1 MVGDV
6 SDKGVPA
13 ALFMAMTLQLIR
25 YALPEEQDP
34 GTIMTKVNNC
44 LSANNHSC
52 MFVTLFIGIFD
63 PESGMLEY
71 ANGGHCLPLIA
82 AGGDDTAV
90 RRLEELSGPVVG
102 ALPDMA
108 YSTHRADLAKGEICL
123 LYTDGV
129 SEAMNSGKE
138 WFGEARIEELLMLN
152 RKASSKDLVTAIY
165 TAVLEYRKDAP
176 QSDDITIFAFRR
188 F

>member
-1 MVGDV
+1 
-6 SDKGVPA
+6 
-13 ALFMAMTLQLIR
+13 
-25 YALPEEQDP
+25 
-34 GTIMTKVNNC
+34 MTKVNNC

-71 ANGGHCLPLIA
+71 ANGGHCLPLVVA
-82 AGGDDTAV
+82 SGGDDATV
-90 RRLEELSGPVVG
+90 RKLEELSGPVVG
-102 ALPDMA
+102 ALPDIVYA
-108 YSTHRADLAKGEICL
+108 THRAQLVEGDICL

-129 SEAMNSGKE
+129 SEAMNSAKE
-138 WFGEARIEELLMLN
+138 LFGEARIEELLALN

-165 TAVLEYRKDAP
+165 TALLEYRKDAP
-176 QSDDITIFAFRR
+176 QSDDITIFTFRR